1 MGPQGLEH
9 DRRFMLCKVEGGSGE
24 LTKMQL
30 SRFPQCGLFAQEIV
44 GDQIHVRY
52 LKPKDP
58 LVPTRPEQDLVL
70 EIPLRP
76 DLEKLDRADV
86 NLHQALVVAYRMNP
100 RHDAWFSACFGFD
113 TALVYIGDARRPV
126 LGSFSPKT
134 QRPTKSWFASITSYV
149 AGSAAEEDE
158 EDWITFTDCAPYLIT
173 TEQSLRNVSARL
185 SEGDVEM
192 YKFRPNIVLDGEEQ
206 WDEDFWAEITIG
218 GDSND
223 RHVLTLTQNCNRCA
237 SLNVDYD
244 TGQTALGER
253 GTVLKKLMSDRRVD
267 AGAKWSPVF
276 GRYGFLTRSRQDAHA
291 EGGDDD
297 GAVVSVG
304 DCVEV
309 TRRNVEHSV
318 FDWPV
323 KDPQQARYYRRVPE

>member
-9 DRRFMLCKVEGGSGE
+9 DRRFMLCKVDEDSGQ
-24 LTKMQL
+24 LTKMQM
-30 SRFPQCGLFAQEIV
+30 SKFPQCSLFGQEIV

-58 LVPTRPEQDLVL
+58 LVPTRPEQDVVL
-70 EIPLRP
+70 EVPLRP

-86 NLHQALVVAYRMNP
+86 NLHQALVVAYRMSP
-100 RHDAWFSACFGFD
+100 RYDAWFSACFGFD
-113 TALVYIGDARRPV
+113 IALVYIGDARRPV
-126 LGSFSPKT
+126 LGSFSPKA
-134 QRPTKSWFASITSYV
+134 QKPPTTSWFTSITSYV
-149 AGSAAEEDE
+149 TGTTEEKE

-173 TEQSLRNVSARL
+173 TEESLRNVSARL
-185 SEGDVEM
+185 AEGDVGM
-192 YKFRPNIVLDGEEQ
+192 YLFRPNIVLDGDEQ

-218 GDSND
+218 EDSKD

-244 TGQTALGER
+244 TGQMALGER

-267 AGAKWSPVF
+267 AGAKYNPVF
-276 GRYGFLTRSRQDAHA
+276 GRYGFLTSSRQDAHA
-291 EGGDDD
+291 DDD
-297 GAVVSVG
+297 DAVVSVG

-309 TRRNVEHSV
+309 TKRNVERSV

-323 KDPQQARYYRRVPE
+323 KDPQQARYYRRS